1 VFGGKTL
8 ANIKSQIKRNRQNKK
23 RRELNRIFRGN
34 ARSAVRKA
42 RMAIESGE
50 VEEARTATSAAI
62 KALDK
67 AAAKNII
74 HKNKAARHKST
85 LMQQLNSM
93 E

>member
-1 VFGGKTL
+1 M

-23 RRELNRIFRGN
+23 RRELNRIFRGR
-34 ARSAVRKA
+34 ARSAMRKA
-42 RMAIESGE
+42 QMAIASGE
-50 VEEARTATSAAI
+50 VEEARAATSVAI

-85 LMQQLNSM
+85 LMRELNSM